1 MYFIA
6 PPKKSYLFN
15 LHSYSPRIVSYTIQ
29 KTDFLVIGSG
39 VAGLNA
45 ALEAAQYGD
54 VLLVTKSTLEESSS
68 YWAQGGVAAVLE
80 GSDSFENHISDTL
93 EAGRGYCNRKAVEI
107 LVKEGAERI
116 REMIDKGMP
125 FEKKNGRLN
134 LGMEGGH
141 SNRRILHAN
150 GAATGKAMVDFLIS
164 QIRGKDRITVA
175 ENVFVYDL
183 ISEDSRCFGGL
194 AYLYK
199 ENRLLQIQ
207 SRATILATGGYSGL
221 YTRTTN
227 PHTSTGDGLWLALN
241 HGAIL
246 KDLEFIQFHPT
257 VFTGG
262 EGEGFL
268 ISEALRGE
276 GARLINIKGER
287 FMEKYPKGELSPR
300 DVVSR
305 EIFKQIA
312 GQEENFVYLDLRHLN
327 PSRIKKRF
335 PGLVH
340 RIEQQG
346 IDISKKGIPVAPA
359 AHYCIGG
366 IETGLDGQTNVEGLY
381 ACGEVAATGVHGAN
395 RLASNSLL
403 ECLVFSKRAVEHA
416 SNLQK
421 NSPMIKMNLKPF
433 TLSEDLKEP
442 FMDQKKTVTLLLNR
456 YAGIERDDLGLH
468 QALDQINSEL
478 KSPLYNQGNEYF
490 FLRMK
495 EMVNIAELI
504 IVGALQRKE
513 SRGVH
518 FRKDYPEPDENQ
530 KEPLRFYKNRFNKV
544 QAVS

>member
-1 MYFIA
+1 MSF
-6 PPKKSYLFN
+6 
-15 LHSYSPRIVSYTIQ
+15 TIQ
-29 KTDFLVIGSG
+29 KTDYLIVGSG

-45 ALEAAQYGD
+45 ALEAAKYGE
-54 VLLVTKSTLEESSS
+54 VLLVTKTSLDESSS

-80 GSDSFENHISDTL
+80 GSDSYENHIKDTL
-93 EAGRGYCNRKAVEI
+93 EAGRGYCNPKAVEI
-107 LVKEGAERI
+107 LVKEGSDRI
-116 REMIDKGMP
+116 KELIDDGMP
-125 FEKKNGRLN
+125 FERKNGRLN

-150 GAATGKAMVDFLIS
+150 GAATGKALVDFLIS
-164 QIRGKDRITVA
+164 RIRETDRITIA

-183 ISEDSRCFGGL
+183 ISENSRCFGAQ

-199 ENRLLQIQ
+199 ENKTVQIQ
-207 SRATILATGGYSGL
+207 SKATILATGGYSGL

-257 VFTGG
+257 VYTDSKGD
-262 EGEGFL
+262 GFL
-268 ISEALRGE
+268 LSEALRGE
-276 GARLINIKGER
+276 GARLFNLQGDR
-287 FMEKYPKGELSPR
+287 FMEKYPDMELSPR

-305 EIFKQIA
+305 EIFKQISN
-312 GQEENFVYLDLRHLN
+312 QEENFVYLDFRHLN
-327 PSRIKKRF
+327 TDKIKKRF
-335 PGLVH
+335 PGLMR
-340 RIEQQG
+340 RIEEQG
-346 IDISKKGIPVAPA
+346 IDISKQGIPVAPA

-366 IETGLDGQTNVEGLY
+366 IETDLDGQTNIEGLY
-381 ACGEVAATGVHGAN
+381 ACGEVAVTGVHGAN

-416 SNLQK
+416 IKLQAR
-421 NSPMIKMNLKPF
+421 SHMIGMTLKPF
-433 TLSEDLKEP
+433 TLSHDLEEP
-442 FMDQKKTVTLLLNR
+442 FMVQKKTVTSLLNR
-456 YAGIERDDLGLH
+456 FAGIERDDAGLH
-468 QALDQINSEL
+468 QALDQIDSEL

-504 IVGALQRKE
+504 IVGALHRKE

-518 FRKDYPEPDENQ
+518 FRIDFPEPDDSQ
-530 KEPLRFYKNRFNKV
+530 KEPMRFYKNRFNKI

>member
-1 MYFIA
+1 MSFTV
-6 PPKKSYLFN
+6 K
-15 LHSYSPRIVSYTIQ
+15 
-29 KTDFLVIGSG
+29 KTDFLVVGSG

-45 ALEAAQYGD
+45 ALEAAKHGE
-54 VLLVTKSTLEESSS
+54 VLLVTKSTLDESSS

-80 GSDSFENHISDTL
+80 ETDTYENHISDTL
-93 EAGRGYCNRKAVEI
+93 EAGRGYCNQKAVEI
-107 LVKEGAERI
+107 LVKEGAERVQELI
-116 REMIDKGMP
+116 ENGMP
-125 FEKKNGRLN
+125 FEKTNGHLN

-150 GAATGKAMVDFLIS
+150 GAATGKALVDFLIS
-164 QIRGKDRITVA
+164 KIRENERITIT

-183 ISEDSRCFGGL
+183 ISDENRCFGAL
-194 AYLYK
+194 AYQYQ
-199 ENRLLQIQ
+199 EDRVVQIR
-207 SRATILATGGYSGL
+207 SNSTILATGGYSGL

-257 VFTGG
+257 VFYSTKGD
-262 EGEGFL
+262 GFL
-268 ISEALRGE
+268 ISEAIRGE
-276 GARLINIKGER
+276 GARLYNTSGER
-287 FMEKYPKGELSPR
+287 FMNKYTNAELSPR

-305 EIFKQIA
+305 EIFNQIVKQD
-312 GQEENFVYLDLRHLN
+312 EEYVYLDLTHLN
-327 PSRIKKRF
+327 SDKIRERF
-335 PGLVH
+335 PGLIH
-340 RIEQQG
+340 RIESRG
-346 IDISKKGIPVAPA
+346 IDIKKEGIPVAPA

-381 ACGEVAATGVHGAN
+381 ACGEVAATSVHGAN

-403 ECLVFSKRAVEHA
+403 ECLVFSKRAIDHA
-416 SNLQK
+416 SSL
-421 NSPMIKMNLKPF
+421 SESARMIGITMKPF
-433 TLSEDLKEP
+433 TLSPDLEEP
-442 FMDQKKTVTLLLNR
+442 FMVQKKTVTSLLNR
-456 YAGIERDDLGLH
+456 FVGIERDDSGLH

-478 KSPLYNQGNEYF
+478 KSPIYHQGNEYF

-504 IVGALQRKE
+504 IVGALNRKE

-518 FRKDYPEPDENQ
+518 FRTDFPKPDDTQ
-530 KEPLRFYKNRFNKV
+530 KEPIRFYKNRYNKV

>member
-1 MYFIA
+1 MSF
-6 PPKKSYLFN
+6 
-15 LHSYSPRIVSYTIQ
+15 TIQ
-29 KTDFLVIGSG
+29 KTDYLIVGSG

-45 ALEAAQYGD
+45 ALEAAKYGE
-54 VLLVTKSTLEESSS
+54 VLLVTKTSLDESSS

-80 GSDSFENHISDTL
+80 GSDSYENHIKDTL
-93 EAGRGYCNRKAVEI
+93 EAGRGYCNPKAVEI
-107 LVKEGAERI
+107 LVKEGSDRI
-116 REMIDKGMP
+116 KELIDDGMP
-125 FEKKNGRLN
+125 FERKNGRLN

-150 GAATGKAMVDFLIS
+150 GAATGKALVDFLIS
-164 QIRGKDRITVA
+164 RIRETDRITIA

-183 ISEDSRCFGGL
+183 ISENSRCFGAQ

-199 ENRLLQIQ
+199 ENKTVQIQ
-207 SRATILATGGYSGL
+207 SKATILATGGYSGL

-257 VFTGG
+257 VYTDSKGD
-262 EGEGFL
+262 GFL
-268 ISEALRGE
+268 LSEALRGE
-276 GARLINIKGER
+276 GARLFNLKCDR
-287 FMEKYPKGELSPR
+287 FMEKYTDMELSPR

-305 EIFKQIA
+305 EIFKQISN
-312 GQEENFVYLDLRHLN
+312 QEENFVYLDFRHLN
-327 PSRIKKRF
+327 TDKIKKRF
-335 PGLVH
+335 PGLMR
-340 RIEQQG
+340 RIEEQG
-346 IDISKKGIPVAPA
+346 IDISKQGIPVAPA

-366 IETGLDGQTNVEGLY
+366 IETDLDGQTNIEGLY
-381 ACGEVAATGVHGAN
+381 ACGEVAVTGVHGAN

-416 SNLQK
+416 IKLPARSH
-421 NSPMIKMNLKPF
+421 MIGMTLKPF
-433 TLSEDLKEP
+433 TLSHDLEEP
-442 FMDQKKTVTLLLNR
+442 FMVQKKTVTSLLNR
-456 YAGIERDDLGLH
+456 FAGIERDDAGLH
-468 QALDQINSEL
+468 QALNQIDSEL

-504 IVGALQRKE
+504 IVGALHRKE

-518 FRKDYPEPDENQ
+518 FRIDFPGPDDSQ
-530 KEPLRFYKNRFNKV
+530 KEPMRFYKNRFNKI